1 MGKDKDKDQITGIA
15 TDDDVGELSTEF
27 AEDEW

>member
-15 TDDDVGELSTEF
+15 TDDDVGELSTF
-27 AEDEW
+27 SQADKW